1 MEEARRLTQGRR
13 QLGVGGRGRGRLWG
27 QGSGTRAQ
35 ARASGGRQKTSA
47 RPSSSRCRDWT
58 MDGERVAQRRVAEE
72 YVKEARVGD
81 GDGPRVLIDI
91 D

>member
-1 MEEARRLTQGRR
+1 
-13 QLGVGGRGRGRLWG
+13 
-27 QGSGTRAQ
+27 
-35 ARASGGRQKTSA
+35 
-47 RPSSSRCRDWT
+47 